1 MEIPPLDPL
10 PEKDVTFIDMH
21 SVLNILNVLQFELMQ
36 IEERVGESAEFT
48 SLEAQLFSLV
58 DALADRDRGIKLL
71 SERAAFSVRF
81 LAEMDQLLAKNESP
95 DQAMTASRNNVGN
108 ILGILEIRASEYLAR
123 CESPQ
128 QWVDHSIDAL
138 KGNYRDV
145 FAAIEQNAKG
155 AYRIVDNIAE
165 KGVDR
170 YLINF
175 SITSVRGDAIRMP
188 PVFQDIFRDLMANA
202 RKYTPLGG
210 EIRGGIHE
218 SEDQLRIV
226 VEDTGYGIPSGEIG
240 EVVKFGKRGSNMEGR
255 RTMGGGFGLTKAV
268 YFVHLFGGRIWIT
281 SETDAP
287 SGTKIDIHIPMPEN
301 ESG

>member
-36 IEERVGESAEFT
+36 IEDRLGASAELT
-48 SLEAQLFSLV
+48 SLQEQLFGLV
-58 DALADRDRGIKLL
+58 DALTDRDRGIKLL
-71 SERAAFSVRF
+71 SEHAAFSARF
-81 LAEMDQLLAKNESP
+81 LAEMDKLLATTGTP
-95 DQAMTASRNNVGN
+95 DQAMVESRNNVGN
-108 ILGILEIRASEYLAR
+108 ILAILEIRAGEYLAR
-123 CESPQ
+123 CESPD

-138 KGNYRDV
+138 KSNYRDV

-165 KGVDR
+165 KDVGG

-175 SITSVRGDAIRMP
+175 NITSVRGDDIRMP
-188 PVFQDIFRDLMANA
+188 PVFQDVFRDLMANA

-210 EIRGGIHE
+210 EIRGGVHE
-218 SEDQLRIV
+218 SDDQLRIV
-226 VEDTGYGIPSGEIG
+226 VEDTGYGIPTDEIG
-240 EVVKFGKRGSNMEGR
+240 EVVKFGKRGSNMEAR

-281 SETDAP
+281 SQTEVP
-287 SGTKIDIHIPMPEN
+287 SGTKIDIQIPLP
-301 ESG
+301 GK